1 MVFGSKMNKL
11 IKISLSFFTLLL
23 VFSFT
28 NPDRK
33 MERLVSKLWKDI
45 EFTITSIHVEDPLES
60 LTKLNAIYTNEG
72 KTLLGYSCY
81 TYSHGCRIGGCSAPS
96 AKADDTYEVFEYII
110 IYDES
115 MNILKIDISDYG
127 GEYGYEICRAKWLR
141 QFNGKSS
148 GFALEEN
155 IDGISGAT
163 VSATYLIDDVNILGN
178 YLRKLKGEN
187 LI

>member
-1 MVFGSKMNKL
+1 MNKV
-11 IKISLSFFTLLL
+11 IKISLSFFTLLV

-33 MERLVSKLWKDI
+33 MERIVNKLWKDI
-45 EFTITSIHVEDPLES
+45 ECTITSVQLEDPLES
-60 LTKLNAIYTNEG
+60 LTKLNAIYTTDGN
-72 KTLLGYSCY
+72 TLLGYACY

-110 IYDES
+110 IYDTK

-127 GEYGYEICRAKWLR
+127 GEYGYEICRAKWLK

-148 GFALEEN
+148 GFILEEN

-178 YLRKLKGEN
+178 YLKKLKVEN
-187 LI
+187 AI